1 VPPSGKMA
9 AVHRTRVAAAGSAAF
24 FLAGPG
30 LEAGIGPWLLVTVAG
45 SDLDG
50 WPVAVRV
57 LGALLMAAGLAV
69 LVDVFVRFVRE
80 GAGTPSPAAPT
91 QHLLARGAFAH
102 LRHPM
107 YVATAT
113 VIAGEA
119 LAFAQPI
126 LLVAAVVYLTAMWM
140 LVQAVEEPRLARRFG
155 AAYGA
160 YRQAVPGWW
169 PRLRPWRGEPG
180 A

>member
-1 VPPSGKMA
+1 
-9 AVHRTRVAAAGSAAF
+9 VHRTRVAAAGSVAF

-30 LEAGIGPWLLVTVAG
+30 LEAGIGPWLLVAVAG
-45 SDLDG
+45 GDVDG
-50 WPVAVRV
+50 WPVVVRA

-69 LVDVFVRFVRE
+69 LVDVFVRFVRD
-80 GAGTPSPAAPT
+80 GAGTPSPAAPARR
-91 QHLLARGAFAH
+91 LLARGAFAH

-126 LLVAAVVYLTAMWM
+126 LLIGAIAYLAAMAALVAAL
-140 LVQAVEEPRLARRFG
+140 EEPRLARRFG
-155 AAYGA
+155 AEYDA
-160 YRQAVPGWW
+160 YRRAVPGWW
-169 PRLRPWRGEPG
+169 PRLRPWRGERTP
-180 A
+180 

>member
-1 VPPSGKMA
+1 MRPVRSTSRA
-9 AVHRTRVAAAGSAAF
+9 TAGSVAF
-24 FLAGPG
+24 LLAGPG
-30 LEAGIGPWLLVTVAG
+30 LEAGVGPWVLVAVAG

-50 WPVAVRV
+50 WPVALRV
-57 LGALLMAAGLAV
+57 LGGLLIAAGVAV
-69 LVDVFVRFVRE
+69 LGDVFVRFARD
-80 GAGTPSPAAPT
+80 GRGTPSPAAPT
-91 QHLLARGAFAH
+91 TLLLVRGAFGH

-126 LLVAAVVYLTAMWM
+126 LLVAAAVYLTAMWA

-155 AAYGA
+155 ASYDA
-160 YRQAVPGWW
+160 YRRAVPGWL
-169 PRLRPWRGEPG
+169 PRPRAARRSRRRR
-180 A
+180 